1 MPSRLRQHLV
11 SRAVVVFGL
20 AGLAGCAT
28 VPPNAG
34 QDPRDPVGKA
44 QPQCLCF
51 QRRFRRRPSSGR
63 SPSCGLKLP
72 DGIRNCFSNA
82 FANLRGPSTAINSTL
97 QGKPIEALSDL
108 GRFAVNTTV
117 GIVGCFDVATDL
129 GLELHRTDFGL
140 TLGVWGFG
148 PGPYL
153 VVPIFGPS
161 SVRDAIGIFGVEPFL
176 DLNFYIDYPAIEYTV
191 FALRIVNERAE
202 LLPADRLVR
211 EAALDRYTFIRDG
224 YLQRRRSLVYD
235 GNPPREP
242 DEDEP
247 KSDEPKAPA
256 PTTGPAAGGAP
267 TDSTDVKPPEAKSD
281 RAGIRRALKPVEE
294 TMKDWSLLMRISL
307 RIAALAL
314 TAGLFSSVGRRWR
327 RCRPPRPMRW
337 CAI

>member
-1 MPSRLRQHLV
+1 MPSRLRHIAL
-11 SRAVVVFGL
+11 RAVVVFGL
-20 AGLAGCAT
+20 AGLAGCVT

-34 QDPRDPVGKA
+34 QDPRDPWEKFNRNVFAFNDGFDA
-44 QPQCLCF
+44 AIL
-51 QRRFRRRPSSGR
+51 RPAAE
-63 SPSCGLKLP
+63 LWAKLP

-191 FALRIVNERAE
+191 FALRIVNQRAE

-224 YLQRRRSLVYD
+224 YLQRRRSLIYD

-247 KSDEPKAPA
+247 KSDEPKVPA
-256 PTTGPAAGGAP
+256 PTTPAAGGAP
-267 TDSTDVKPPEAKSD
+267 TDSTDVKPS
-281 RAGIRRALKPVEE
+281 GGEE
-294 TMKDWSLLMRISL
+294 
-307 RIAALAL
+307 
-314 TAGLFSSVGRRWR
+314 
-327 RCRPPRPMRW
+327 
-337 CAI
+337 

>member
-1 MPSRLRQHLV
+1 MPSRLRQICLG
-11 SRAVVVFGL
+11 AVVVFGL

-34 QDPRDPVGKA
+34 QDPRDPWEKMNRNVFAFNDGFDA
-44 QPQCLCF
+44 AVT
-51 QRRFRRRPSSGR
+51 RPLAELW
-63 SPSCGLKLP
+63 LKLP
-72 DGIRNCFSNA
+72 DGVRDCLSNA

-97 QGKPIEALSDL
+97 QGKPMQGLSDL

-161 SVRDAIGIFGVEPFL
+161 DVRDAIGIFGVEPFL
-176 DLNFYIDYPAIEYTV
+176 DLNFYIDYPTIEYTV
-191 FALRIVNERAE
+191 LALRIVNERAE

-211 EAALDRYTFIRDG
+211 EAALDRYSFIRDG
-224 YLQRRRSLVYD
+224 YLQRRRSLIYD

-247 KSDEPKAPA
+247 DGDEPKAA
-256 PTTGPAAGGAP
+256 TPTAGPAAGGAP
-267 TDSTDVKPPEAKSD
+267 AGSTDVKPSGA
-281 RAGIRRALKPVEE
+281 EE
-294 TMKDWSLLMRISL
+294 
-307 RIAALAL
+307 
-314 TAGLFSSVGRRWR
+314 
-327 RCRPPRPMRW
+327 
-337 CAI
+337 

>member
-1 MPSRLRQHLV
+1 MPSRLRQNCLGV
-11 SRAVVVFGL
+11 AVVFGL

-34 QDPRDPVGKA
+34 QDPRDPWEKLNRNVFAFNDGFDEA
-44 QPQCLCF
+44 VT
-51 QRRFRRRPSSGR
+51 RPLAELY
-63 SPSCGLKLP
+63 LKLP
-72 DGIRNCFSNA
+72 EGVRNCLSNA

-97 QGKPIEALSDL
+97 QGKPMRGLSDL

-161 SVRDAIGIFGVEPFL
+161 DVRDAIGIFGVEPFL
-176 DLNFYIDYPAIEYTV
+176 DLNFYIDYPTIEYTV

-211 EAALDRYTFIRDG
+211 EAALDRYSFIRDG

-247 KSDEPKAPA
+247 EGEEPKAAA
-256 PTTGPAAGGAP
+256 PTTGPAADGAP
-267 TDSTDVKPPEAKSD
+267 ADSTDVKPSGA
-281 RAGIRRALKPVEE
+281 EE
-294 TMKDWSLLMRISL
+294 
-307 RIAALAL
+307 
-314 TAGLFSSVGRRWR
+314 
-327 RCRPPRPMRW
+327 
-337 CAI
+337 

>member
-1 MPSRLRQHLV
+1 MPSRLRQICLG
-11 SRAVVVFGL
+11 AVVVFGL

-28 VPPNAG
+28 MPPNAG
-34 QDPRDPVGKA
+34 QDPRDPWEKLNRNVFAFNDGFDA
-44 QPQCLCF
+44 AVT
-51 QRRFRRRPSSGR
+51 RPLAELW
-63 SPSCGLKLP
+63 LKLP
-72 DGIRNCFSNA
+72 DGVRNCLSNA

-97 QGKPIEALSDL
+97 QGKPMEGLSDL

-129 GLELHRTDFGL
+129 GLELHREDFGQ

-161 SVRDAIGIFGVEPFL
+161 DVRDAIGIFGVEPFL
-176 DLNFYIDYPAIEYTV
+176 DLNFYIDYPAIEYTI

-224 YLQRRRSLVYD
+224 YLQRRRSLIYD

-247 KSDEPKAPA
+247 DGDEPKAA
-256 PTTGPAAGGAP
+256 TPTAGPAAGGAP
-267 TDSTDVKPPEAKSD
+267 AGSTDVKPSGA
-281 RAGIRRALKPVEE
+281 EE
-294 TMKDWSLLMRISL
+294 
-307 RIAALAL
+307 
-314 TAGLFSSVGRRWR
+314 
-327 RCRPPRPMRW
+327 
-337 CAI
+337 

>member
-1 MPSRLRQHLV
+1 MPSRLRQICLG
-11 SRAVVVFGL
+11 AAVVFGL

-34 QDPRDPVGKA
+34 QDPRDPWEKLNRNVFAFNDGFDA
-44 QPQCLCF
+44 AVA
-51 QRRFRRRPSSGR
+51 RPLAELW
-63 SPSCGLKLP
+63 LKLP
-72 DGIRNCFSNA
+72 DGVRDCLSNA

-97 QGKPIEALSDL
+97 QGKPMQGLSDL

-161 SVRDAIGIFGVEPFL
+161 DVRDAIGIFGVEPFL
-176 DLNFYIDYPAIEYTV
+176 DLNFYIDYPTIEYTV

-211 EAALDRYTFIRDG
+211 EAALDRYSFIRDG
-224 YLQRRRSLVYD
+224 YLQRRRSLIYD

-247 KSDEPKAPA
+247 EGDEPKAA
-256 PTTGPAAGGAP
+256 TPTAGPAAGGAP
-267 TDSTDVKPPEAKSD
+267 ADSTDVKPSGA
-281 RAGIRRALKPVEE
+281 EE
-294 TMKDWSLLMRISL
+294 
-307 RIAALAL
+307 
-314 TAGLFSSVGRRWR
+314 
-327 RCRPPRPMRW
+327 
-337 CAI
+337 

>member
-1 MPSRLRQHLV
+1 MPSRLRQICLG
-11 SRAVVVFGL
+11 AAVVFGL

-28 VPPNAG
+28 MPPNAG
-34 QDPRDPVGKA
+34 QDPRDPWEKLNRNVFAFNDGFDDA
-44 QPQCLCF
+44 VT
-51 QRRFRRRPSSGR
+51 RPLAELY
-63 SPSCGLKLP
+63 LKLP
-72 DGIRNCFSNA
+72 EGVRNCLSNA

-97 QGKPIEALSDL
+97 QGKPMRGLSDL

-161 SVRDAIGIFGVEPFL
+161 DVRDAIGIFGVEPFL
-176 DLNFYIDYPAIEYTV
+176 DLNFYIDYPTIEYTV

-211 EAALDRYTFIRDG
+211 EAALDRYSFIRDG

-247 KSDEPKAPA
+247 EGDEPKAAA
-256 PTTGPAAGGAP
+256 PTTGPAADGAP
-267 TDSTDVKPPEAKSD
+267 AGSTDVKPLSPE
-281 RAGIRRALKPVEE
+281 E
-294 TMKDWSLLMRISL
+294 
-307 RIAALAL
+307 
-314 TAGLFSSVGRRWR
+314 
-327 RCRPPRPMRW
+327 
-337 CAI
+337 

>member
-1 MPSRLRQHLV
+1 MPSRLRQICLG
-11 SRAVVVFGL
+11 AVVVFGL

-34 QDPRDPVGKA
+34 QDPRDPWEKLNRNVFAFNDGFDA
-44 QPQCLCF
+44 AVT
-51 QRRFRRRPSSGR
+51 RPLAELW
-63 SPSCGLKLP
+63 LKLP
-72 DGIRNCFSNA
+72 DGIRNCLSNA

-97 QGKPIEALSDL
+97 QGKPMQGLSDL

-161 SVRDAIGIFGVEPFL
+161 DVRDAIGIFGVEPFL
-176 DLNFYIDYPAIEYTV
+176 DLNFYIDYPTIEYTV

-211 EAALDRYTFIRDG
+211 EAALDRYSFIRDG

-247 KSDEPKAPA
+247 EVDEPKATAPA
-256 PTTGPAAGGAP
+256 TGPAASGAP
-267 TDSTDVKPPEAKSD
+267 AGSTDVKPSSPE
-281 RAGIRRALKPVEE
+281 E
-294 TMKDWSLLMRISL
+294 
-307 RIAALAL
+307 
-314 TAGLFSSVGRRWR
+314 
-327 RCRPPRPMRW
+327 
-337 CAI
+337 